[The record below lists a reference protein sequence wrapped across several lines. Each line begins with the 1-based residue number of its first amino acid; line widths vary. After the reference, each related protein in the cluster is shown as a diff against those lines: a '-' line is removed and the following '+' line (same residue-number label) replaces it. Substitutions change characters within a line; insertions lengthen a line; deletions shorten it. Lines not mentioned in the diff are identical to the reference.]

1 MTKELVDALELYVLK
16 TDVIAKHFRDQNH
29 VLGYVMSVFV
39 EVFVAAY
46 SGIAERLTDLRKEAF
61 SS

>member
-1 MTKELVDALELYVLK
+1 
-16 TDVIAKHFRDQNH
+16 
-29 VLGYVMSVFV
+29 MSVFV

-46 SGIAERLTDLRKEAF
+46 SGVTERLTDLRKEGF